1 MSVKKLAPGVPS
13 GPALPGWTSWK
24 GILRGQGG
32 GSCRWIGGRDIF
44 RGGWKAGIL
53 AHPQLA
59 GASLQCGAVGGG
71 AQLGEP
77 RGLVGGGD
85 QGGTDPSLCLSQGQR
100 DIPVPRS
107 WGRRKEEGSF
117 LRSRDSPIDTR
128 EGAPSNSIQPPP
140 HTGTPALPYLGE
152 PRTHVGSSGGRG
164 LSRLSLECKVRRGA
178 S

>member
-1 MSVKKLAPGVPS
+1 MDREVAAAGGLGGEIFLEVAGKQASWHTPS
-13 GPALPGWTSWK
+13 WRV
-24 GILRGQGG
+24 LRSNAGQ
-32 GSCRWIGGRDIF
+32 W
-44 RGGWKAGIL
+44 
-53 AHPQLA
+53 
-59 GASLQCGAVGGG
+59 GGG